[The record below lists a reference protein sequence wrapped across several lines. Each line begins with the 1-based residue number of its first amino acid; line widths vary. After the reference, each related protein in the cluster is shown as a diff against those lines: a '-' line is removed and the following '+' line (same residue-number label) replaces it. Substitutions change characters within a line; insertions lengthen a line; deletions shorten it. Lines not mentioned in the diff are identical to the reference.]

1 MVFQPPSVW
10 AVKTKVALYLS
21 GSRAASVAIGSLAA
35 LVFAGVR
42 LALLDRFVF
51 RLESA
56 TGARWQAPIAKSKS
70 ESKSESRKT
79 KPGLS
84 QQQFSYQHSPQFCD
98 ERRSQ
103 RN

>member
-1 MVFQPPSVW
+1 MVFSPPSVW

-70 ESKSESRKT
+70 ESRKT
-79 KPGLS
+79 KPGLVAAAVFISTLSTILRRES
-84 QQQFSYQHSPQFCD
+84 QST
-98 ERRSQ
+98 
-103 RN
+103 

>member
-1 MVFQPPSVW
+1 MVFSPPSVW

-51 RLESA
+51 RLELA
-56 TGARWQAPIAKSKS
+56 TGVRWQAPIAKSKS

-79 KPGLS
+79 KPGLFAAAVFISTLSTILRRES
-84 QQQFSYQHSPQFCD
+84 QST
-98 ERRSQ
+98 
-103 RN
+103 